1 MQVQKYPYRISLYK
15 GEKQI
20 LIVPFSTHVDGFRV
34 HLDYYHKFP
43 ENIDAKDIGN
53 SVLSMIEK
61 IKKSPLLSTIKEERT
76 ENAIWKKATKYKS
89 YKSFCNNYLC
99 IHIDFYENGE
109 YRIIACERASE
120 RGGYSG
126 CIKKF
131 ELPATA
137 TAEEIG
143 QAVLDA
149 FKAAEEFYAE

>member
-1 MQVQKYPYRISLYK
+1 MEQTYPFLVDVYK
-15 GEKQI
+15 GEKHI
-20 LIVPFSTHVDGFRV
+20 IVVPSAKHINQLYS
-34 HLDYYHKFP
+34 HMNYYHQFP

-61 IKKSPLLSTIKEERT
+61 IKKSPLLSTTKEERT

-89 YKSFCNNYLC
+89 YKSFAKNYLLC
-99 IHIDFYENGE
+99 SLDFFENGE
-109 YRIIACERASE
+109 YKIAVVERADE
-120 RGGYSG
+120 KGIYGAY
-126 CIKKF
+126 IKQIH
-131 ELPATA
+131 LQSTA

>member
-1 MQVQKYPYRISLYK
+1 MEQTYPFLVGVYK
-15 GEKQI
+15 GEKHI
-20 LIVPFSTHVDGFRV
+20 IVVPSAKHINQLYS
-34 HLDYYHKFP
+34 HMNYYHQFP

-61 IKKSPLLSTIKEERT
+61 IKKSPLLSTTKEERT
-76 ENAIWKKATKYKS
+76 ENAIWKKATKYKT

-149 FKAAEEFYAE
+149 FKAAEDFYAK

>member
-1 MQVQKYPYRISLYK
+1 MKQAYPFFIHFYK
-15 GEKQI
+15 GERQI
-20 LIVPFSTHVDGFRV
+20 LVVPSAKHIDGFRV

-43 ENIDAKDIGN
+43 ESVDSKNVGN
-53 SVLSMIEK
+53 SVLSMIEI
-61 IKKSPLLSTIKEERT
+61 IKNSPLLSTTKNEIEEQSV
-76 ENAIWKKATKYKS
+76 WKKATKYKT

-99 IHIDFYENGE
+99 VRIDFYENGE
-109 YRIIACERASE
+109 YRIIACEHASE

>member
-1 MQVQKYPYRISLYK
+1 MQVQKYPYCISLYK

-43 ENIDAKDIGN
+43 ENIDEKDIGN

-61 IKKSPLLSTIKEERT
+61 INNTPCVSINSKEQE
-76 ENAIWKKATKYKS
+76 EYAVWKKATKYKG
-89 YKSFCNNYLC
+89 YKSFAKNYLLC
-99 IHIDFYENGE
+99 SLDFFENGE
-109 YRIIACERASE
+109 YKIAVVERADE
-120 RGGYSG
+120 KGIYGAY
-126 CIKKF
+126 IKQIH
-131 ELPATA
+131 LQSTA

-149 FKAAEEFYAE
+149 FKAAEDFYAE